1 MDWSDGS
8 THRIQQR
15 TFDMKT
21 RTKLVALGVAA
32 VIAAGVG
39 TYAFSASAAGGFG
52 PPHMR
57 GMMGG
62 PGMMMGG
69 HGMEGARGPFG
80 TAVDPSAHLDTLKTE
95 LSITADQEAAWAAY
109 AKVITDTAT
118 SMRAAVEG
126 ASTADRQ
133 AFFATM
139 QEQMQTSFDAVK
151 VAAEQL
157 LASLDETQKAKAE
170 RVLPGLVSAPMAMGA
185 RIGHAPMWHGFGG

>member
-1 MDWSDGS
+1 
-8 THRIQQR
+8 
-15 TFDMKT
+15 MKT

-32 VIAAGVG
+32 VLAVGVG
-39 TYAFSASAAGGFG
+39 AYAVSASAAGGFG

-62 PGMMMGG
+62 
-69 HGMEGARGPFG
+69 HGMEGGRGPFG
-80 TAVDPSAHLDTLKTE
+80 AAGDPSVHLDTLKTE

-109 AKVITDTAT
+109 TKVMTDTAT

-133 AFFATM
+133 ALFATM

-157 LASLDETQKAKAE
+157 LVSLDETQKAKAE
-170 RVLPGLVSAPMAMGA
+170 QILPGLASGPMAMGA
-185 RIGHAPMWHGFGG
+185 GMGHPPMRHGFGG